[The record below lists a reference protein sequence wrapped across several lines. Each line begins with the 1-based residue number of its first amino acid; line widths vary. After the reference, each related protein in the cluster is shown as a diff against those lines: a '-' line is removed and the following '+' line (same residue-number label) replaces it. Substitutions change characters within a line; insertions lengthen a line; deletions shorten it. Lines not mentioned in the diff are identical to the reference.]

1 MENDSRR
8 KENMKKLLII
18 LGLSL
23 VLFSCNS
30 NYQKKEVERISW
42 YEADGVLI
50 YAVDK
55 FEYPYYFHDR
65 YAYMESSKDT
75 NLIYYI
81 NDIPEEVYNLYF
93 KDAHEGDTIKI

>member
-1 MENDSRR
+1 
-8 KENMKKLLII
+8 MKKLLII

-23 VLFSCNS
+23 VLSSCSNS
-30 NYQKKEVERISW
+30 KKDYQKKEVERISW
-42 YEADGVLI
+42 YEANGVLI

-75 NLIYYI
+75 NLVYYVS
-81 NDIPEEVYNLYF
+81 DIPEEVYNLYF
-93 KDAHEGDTIKI
+93 KNAHEGDTIKI